1 MKVGFVSTEAQE
13 QAFFKQRLPE
23 HELQFADLIETVS
36 ANTEILSVFIY
47 DKIDRSFLDAHRA
60 IRLICTRSTGFDHI
74 DLDAC
79 VERGILV
86 SNVPSYGEN
95 TVAEHTL
102 ALILMLSRRI
112 RESIL
117 AGQDPMFSMTAIRG
131 FDLKGK
137 TLGVIGTGRIGLH
150 VIRLA
155 SAFGMEVRAFDV
167 DPQLHLCDLLG
178 FRYTTLEC
186 LFEQCLILSLH
197 CALRPEN
204 YHLLN
209 RDAFAKC
216 RKGVII
222 INTAHGSLIDTDALL
237 ESLDAGI
244 VAGAGLDVLEGE
256 VAKLRA
262 SPEELKKQINQEAHE
277 SPEEDRLK
285 EPQKIRELESLA
297 QNKALIERANVVFTP
312 HVAFNSVDSLHRIS
326 ATTSANIQA
335 FVDGSPSNLIQH

>member
-13 QAFFKQRLPE
+13 QAFFKQRLQE
-23 HELQFADLIETVS
+23 HELEFADLIEKVS
-36 ANTEILSVFIY
+36 ADTEILSVFIY

-79 VERGILV
+79 AERGILV

-102 ALILMLSRRI
+102 TLTLMLSRRI

-117 AGQDPMFSMTAIRG
+117 AGQDPKFSMKAIRG
-131 FDLKGK
+131 FDLRGK
-137 TLGVIGTGRIGLH
+137 TLGVIGTNRIGLH

-155 SAFGMEVRAFDV
+155 CAFGMEVRAFDV
-167 DPQLHLCDLLG
+167 APQLYLGDLLG

-197 CALRPEN
+197 CPLRAEN

-237 ESLDAGI
+237 EALDAGV

-256 VAKLRA
+256 VAKLGA
-262 SPEELKKQINQEAHE
+262 APEELKKQINAHQ
-277 SPEEDRLK
+277 SPEEDGLK
-285 EPQKIRELESLA
+285 EPQKIRELQALA
-297 QNKALIERANVVFTP
+297 KNKALIERANVIFTP
-312 HVAFNSVDSLHRIS
+312 HVAFNSVDSLHRVNV
-326 ATTSANIQA
+326 TTSMNIQT

>member
-13 QAFFKQRLPE
+13 QAFFKQRLQE
-23 HELQFADLIETVS
+23 HELEFADLIEKVS
-36 ANTEILSVFIY
+36 ADTEILSVFIY

-60 IRLICTRSTGFDHI
+60 IRLICTRSTGVDHI

-79 VERGILV
+79 AERGILV

-102 ALILMLSRRI
+102 TLTLMLSRRI

-117 AGQDPMFSMTAIRG
+117 AGQDPKSSMTAIRG
-131 FDLKGK
+131 FDLRGK
-137 TLGVIGTGRIGLH
+137 TLGVIGTNRIGLH

-155 SAFGMEVRAFDV
+155 CAFGMEVRAFDV
-167 DPQLHLCDLLG
+167 APQLYLGDLLG

-197 CALRPEN
+197 CPLQPEN

-209 RDAFAKC
+209 RGAFAKC

-237 ESLDAGI
+237 EALDAGI

-256 VAKLRA
+256 VAKLGA
-262 SPEELKKQINQEAHE
+262 APEELKKQINQEALQ
-277 SPEEDRLK
+277 SPEGDGLK
-285 EPQKIRELESLA
+285 EPQKIRELQALA
-297 QNKALIERANVVFTP
+297 KNKALIERANVIFTP
-312 HVAFNSVDSLHRIS
+312 HVAFNSVDSLHRVNT
-326 ATTSANIQA
+326 TTSMNIQA
-335 FVDGSPSNLIQH
+335 FVDGSPGNLIQH